1 MFQVSGSPHPLDV
14 RRPIARPGVTLED
27 RYEAE
32 GGPALMSGIQA
43 LVRSLLDVRRLDAAR
58 GRNTAVFV
66 SGYQGSPLGGLDQEL
81 MRNRKRL
88 DPAGIV
94 FTPGI
99 NEELAATAV
108 GGSQLLD
115 ELEGRRHDAVTGFW
129 FGKSPGLDRAADAIR
144 HANLAGTAPL
154 GGAVAWI
161 GDDPSSK
168 SSTVPSSCEPI
179 CRSLHVPLLAPGTI
193 EELLQANLH
202 AVEMS
207 RHAGCWTAVKIVA
220 DIADASATVDVGV
233 ADGIVPALP
242 PREPHARPVLLP
254 PTNLDAELD
263 LMTARLDGAREY
275 AAAAG
280 LNRVVSGPTD
290 RCRLAVVAAGVPFQ
304 STLRALEDL
313 GLDEAARDR
322 PGIRLV
328 QLMMPWPLDR
338 DEIRRLTAGAETVL
352 VVEDK
357 LPFLET
363 LVRDALYRAPHAPEV
378 VGKEDADGRRLLTP
392 RSALSADDVARALVH
407 VLGDDGLPAS
417 AHARIA
423 ALDAPAVAGSPL
435 PKRTPYFCSGCPHNT
450 STRADAGQLVGVGIG
465 CHVMVALDGDRRG
478 QLLGMPQMGG
488 EGAQWI
494 GLAPFTDDPHF
505 VQNMGDG
512 TFHHSGSLAVRAAV
526 NAGVRMTFRLLYNDA
541 VAMTGGQ
548 KPQGNIAIPDLTRWF
563 ALEGVRRVIVTTPEP
578 DRYDG
583 IALDPIATVRHRDE
597 IADAQ
602 RELADVDGVTVL
614 IHDDECATEK
624 RRRRKRGL
632 LTAPKQRIRINERVC
647 EGCGDCG
654 EKSSCLSVLPVPT
667 EFGRKTQIQQSSCNQ
682 DFSCTKGDCPSFLR
696 VTPGET
702 APAKRT
708 PPALPFAPPDPSPRV
723 AEDVLI
729 RMPGVGGTGVVTTS
743 QILQMA
749 AHLDGR
755 HAAGIEQTGLA
766 QKGGPVLSDVRISP
780 RPILGQ
786 LRASSHRA
794 DVLLGLDL
802 LGAAAPDTLGVCDP
816 RRTVAIVNTHLTP
829 TPQQIIDPHAAT
841 TSPSRPLRR
850 IRQATNAAAELT
862 LDAGALA
869 ERLFGDHMPANM
881 LLVGAA
887 WQHGT
892 IPIGLEAIEGAIRLN
907 GAAVESNLAA
917 FRWGRAAAANPEAV
931 EAALTVAPPAPPETR
946 AHRRGRA
953 LVAGSSAQGELR
965 RLLEVRVPELVAF
978 GGADAAREYLREVE
992 RVAAI
997 ERQRTGGTS
1006 TAVAEAYARGLH
1018 KLTAYKDE
1026 YEIARLHL
1034 DELERAR
1041 TSEEFGPDAK
1051 VEILLLPPTLRSR
1064 GLKRKIALDGR
1075 WAYPVLRALTAGR
1088 RLRGTRM
1095 DPFGRAEIRRL
1106 ERELPGE
1113 YRALVA
1119 AALEHLTADNA
1130 AQVAAIADLADVVR
1144 GYEDVK
1150 LRNVA
1155 LFRERAARM
1164 LDDLA
1169 AGRVRKTT
1177 VELPMVRV
1185 G

>member
-1 MFQVSGSPHPLDV
+1 MFQVSGSPQPLDV
-14 RRPIARPGVTLED
+14 RRPVARPGATLDD
-27 RYEAE
+27 RYEAQ
-32 GGPALMSGIQA
+32 GGLALMSGVQA
-43 LVRSLLDVRRLDAAR
+43 LVRSLLDLRRHDAEQ

-81 MRNRKRL
+81 VRNRARL

-94 FTPGI
+94 FTPGV

-115 ELEGRRHDAVTGFW
+115 ELDGRRHDAVTGFW
-129 FGKSPGLDRAADAIR
+129 FGKNPGLDRAADAIR

-179 CRSLHVPLLAPGTI
+179 CRSLHLPLLAPGTV
-193 EELLQANLH
+193 EELLACNAH
-202 AVEMS
+202 AVAMS

-220 DIADASATVDVGV
+220 DIADASATVDVAAGDGV
-233 ADGIVPALP
+233 VPELP
-242 PREPHARPVLLP
+242 PRPPHERPVLLP

-263 LMTARLDGAREY
+263 LMTARLDRAREY

-280 LNRVVSGPTD
+280 LNRVVSGPAD

-304 STLRALEDL
+304 ATLRALDDL

-322 PGIRLV
+322 LGIRLV
-328 QLMMPWPLDR
+328 RLTMPWPLDR
-338 DEIRRLTAGAETVL
+338 DELRRLTAGAETVL

-363 LVRDALYRAPHAPEV
+363 LLRDALYRTPDAPEV
-378 VGKEDADGRRLLTP
+378 VGKEDAAGRRLLSP
-392 RSALSADDVARALVH
+392 RSALSADDVARALVR
-407 VLGDDGLPAS
+407 VLEGEELPAS
-417 AHARIA
+417 ARARIA
-423 ALDAPAVAGSPL
+423 ALDAPAPAAAPGL
-435 PKRTPYFCSGCPHNT
+435 PKRSPYFCSGCPHNA
-450 STRADAGQLVGVGIG
+450 STRADADQLVGVGIG

-526 NAGVRMTFRLLYNDA
+526 SAGVRMTFRLLYNDA

-548 KPQGNIAIPDLTRWF
+548 RPQGTIAIPDLTRWF
-563 ALEGVRRVIVTTPEP
+563 ALEGVRRVIVTSPEP
-578 DRYDG
+578 ERYDG
-583 IALDPIATVRHRDE
+583 IVLDPIATVRHRDDL
-597 IADAQ
+597 AAAQ
-602 RELADVDGVTVL
+602 AELAAIDGVTVL

-654 EKSSCLSVLPVPT
+654 EQSSCLSVLPVPT
-667 EFGRKTQIQQSSCNQ
+667 ELGRKTQIQQSSCNQ

-696 VTPGET
+696 VTPGEEQ
-702 APAKRT
+702 PARRT
-708 PPALPFAPPDPSPRV
+708 PPALPLTPPDPHPRV
-723 AEDVLI
+723 GEDVLI

-780 RPILGQ
+780 RPIAGQ
-786 LRASSHRA
+786 LRASARRA

-802 LGAAAPDTLGVCDP
+802 LGAAAPDTLAVADP
-816 RRTVAIVNTHLTP
+816 RRTVAIVNTHLAP
-829 TPQQIIDPHAAT
+829 TPQQVIDPDAPT
-841 TSPSRPLRR
+841 TTPSRPLRR
-850 IRQATNAAAELT
+850 IRQATDVTAELT
-862 LDAGALA
+862 LDAGALS
-869 ERLFGDHMPANM
+869 ERLFGDHMPTNL

-887 WQHGT
+887 FQHGA
-892 IPIGLEAIEGAIRLN
+892 IPLGLAAIEAAIRLN
-907 GAAVESNLAA
+907 GAAVETNLAA

-931 EAALTVAPPAPPETR
+931 EAALAVPPPAP
-946 AHRRGRA
+946 
-953 LVAGSSAQGELR
+953 
-965 RLLEVRVPELVAF
+965 
-978 GGADAAREYLREVE
+978 
-992 RVAAI
+992 
-997 ERQRTGGTS
+997 
-1006 TAVAEAYARGLH
+1006 
-1018 KLTAYKDE
+1018 
-1026 YEIARLHL
+1026 
-1034 DELERAR
+1034 
-1041 TSEEFGPDAK
+1041 
-1051 VEILLLPPTLRSR
+1051 
-1064 GLKRKIALDGR
+1064 
-1075 WAYPVLRALTAGR
+1075 
-1088 RLRGTRM
+1088 
-1095 DPFGRAEIRRL
+1095 
-1106 ERELPGE
+1106 
-1113 YRALVA
+1113 
-1119 AALEHLTADNA
+1119 
-1130 AQVAAIADLADVVR
+1130 
-1144 GYEDVK
+1144 
-1150 LRNVA
+1150 
-1155 LFRERAARM
+1155 
-1164 LDDLA
+1164 
-1169 AGRVRKTT
+1169 
-1177 VELPMVRV
+1177 
-1185 G
+1185 